1 MALGPLDGGA
11 AGGRQQVNRRTF
23 LGIDCGTA
31 STKALLLDATTSA
44 IVAIGR
50 AEHELLEGKD
60 GTREQRPEWWIDATI
75 RAVHGALGT
84 AARDGDTAQVCG
96 IGVSAQQHGLV
107 ALDSDDRP
115 LRPAKL
121 WNDTTTVD
129 QCERLTERLGGR
141 AEVLRLTGNLFLP
154 GYTAPKIAWLM
165 EHESE
170 TYKRS
175 RRFCLPHDYLDL
187 WLTGVFA
194 TEPGDA
200 SGTAYLDVRER
211 SYSEPVL
218 AALDEARDWKEAL
231 PPLVPSRSVLGQLR
245 EEAAARLGL
254 AWDIP
259 VAAGGG
265 DNMCSAIG
273 VGATRPGPV
282 VVSLGTSGT
291 AFAYSPAPAID
302 PDGEA
307 AAFCDSTG
315 GWLPLACTLNC
326 TGATDWVCHLVG
338 LDRAG
343 FEATLGAAD
352 PGASGLTFLPYLDGE
367 RTPDLPHAAG
377 TFAGLR
383 TSHGSRDLVR
393 AVAEGVT
400 LGLRY
405 ALDALRRAGVEPSDV
420 TLVGGGARS
429 DAWAQLVADVL
440 VLPVARPP
448 EVEAAALGAALQ
460 ARWVVDGVPPSDPDR
475 AVDRFEPVPSQALVD
490 ASARQDAWRDLATA
504 GALPR

>member
-1 MALGPLDGGA
+1 MA
-11 AGGRQQVNRRTF
+11 RRAF

-31 STKALLLDATTSA
+31 STKA
-44 IVAIGR
+44 V
-50 AEHELLEGKD
+50 LLEGQSAQILAVGRAGHDLIERAD
-60 GTREQRPEWWIDATI
+60 GTREQHPDWWVDAAI
-75 RAVHGALGT
+75 GAVRAAISAT
-84 AARDGDTAQVCG
+84 AADDGPVEIVG
-96 IGVSAQQHGLV
+96 LGVSGQQHGLV
-107 ALDSDDRP
+107 ALDASDRP

-121 WNDTTTVD
+121 WNDTTTVG

-141 AEVLRLTGNLFLP
+141 SEALRLTGNLFLP
-154 GYTAPKIAWLM
+154 GYTAPKIMWLM
-165 EHESE
+165 EHEPEIYSS
-170 TYKRS
+170 S

-211 SYSEPVL
+211 RYSEPVL
-218 AALDEARDWKEAL
+218 AALDGGRDWRQTL
-231 PPLVPSRSVLGQLR
+231 PPLVPSRSVLGALR
-245 EEAAARLGL
+245 KAAAEQLGI
-254 AWDIP
+254 AVGTP

-291 AFAYSPAPAID
+291 AFAQSSAPAMD
-302 PDGEA
+302 PVGEA

-326 TGATDWVCHLVG
+326 TGATDWVCDLVG

-343 FEATLGAAD
+343 FEAALSGSEAGAT
-352 PGASGLTFLPYLDGE
+352 GLTFLPYLDGE

-383 TSHGSRDLVR
+383 ARHGSGDLVR

-400 LGLRY
+400 LGLGH
-405 ALDALRRAGVEPSDV
+405 ALDALRRAGVAPSEI
-420 TLVGGGARS
+420 TLIGGGARS

-440 VLPVARPP
+440 RLPVARPP
-448 EVEAAALGAALQ
+448 DVDAAARGAALQ
-460 ARWVVDGVPPSDPDR
+460 ARWVIDGMPPPDSSGP
-475 AVDRFEPVPSQALVD
+475 ADRFEPVASQALLD
-490 ASARQDAWRDLATA
+490 ATARHDAWRRLAVE
-504 GALPR
+504 GVLPR